1 MRTAASVVTEQE
13 QAGARERIAVAIGV
27 ALLVS
32 GLALVLAV
40 LPAEFGVDPTGV
52 GRKLGLLALAETKAQ
67 VAAFEGTRDT
77 AATARTVV
85 QEPRAFRTE
94 TVDFAL
100 APHEFVEYK
109 YRLDKGQP
117 LLYSWHATAPVNL
130 EFHAE
135 PDGAPRGYAE
145 TYEKR
150 NAVESAAGTLTAPF
164 AGIHGWYW
172 ENPTDAPVTVTLS
185 SAGFYSLAHEFR
197 KDQPP
202 ATRTFQ

>member
-1 MRTAASVVTEQE
+1 MAASAVVDREQS
-13 QAGARERIAVAIGV
+13 GARERIAVAVGV

-32 GLALVLAV
+32 GISLVVAV

-52 GRKLGLLALAETKAQ
+52 GRKLGLLALADTKAQ
-67 VAAFEGTRDT
+67 VAAFEGARDT
-77 AATARTVV
+77 APTARTVV
-85 QEPRAFRTE
+85 EEPRPFRTE
-94 TVDFAL
+94 TVEFVL

-117 LLYSWHATAPVNL
+117 LLYSWRATAAVNL

-150 NAVESAAGTLTAPF
+150 NAVERASGTLTAPF

-172 ENPTDAPVTVTLS
+172 ENPTDAAVTVTLS

>member
-109 YRLDKGQP
+109 
-117 LLYSWHATAPVNL
+117 
-130 EFHAE
+130 
-135 PDGAPRGYAE
+135 
-145 TYEKR
+145 
-150 NAVESAAGTLTAPF
+150 
-164 AGIHGWYW
+164 
-172 ENPTDAPVTVTLS
+172 
-185 SAGFYSLAHEFR
+185 
-197 KDQPP
+197 
-202 ATRTFQ
+202 